1 MRRGNRLAS
10 HPRLRGRRRVGAYP
24 GMPAVPD
31 DGAVIFVGDLP
42 EERRRSAE
50 AEGRERRAAMSR
62 PRKVSIELEPEVVS
76 ALGVY
81 RDLTGLDSMKAAA
94 EDLVKE
100 GLYVFSQY
108 MMDLRKQL
116 EDEGKEPGE

>member
-1 MRRGNRLAS
+1 
-10 HPRLRGRRRVGAYP
+10 
-24 GMPAVPD
+24 
-31 DGAVIFVGDLP
+31 
-42 EERRRSAE
+42 
-50 AEGRERRAAMSR
+50 MSK

-81 RDLTGLDSMKAAA
+81 RDIVGLDSMKAAA

-108 MMDLRKQL
+108 MVDLRKQL
-116 EDEGKEPGE
+116 EDEGKESGE